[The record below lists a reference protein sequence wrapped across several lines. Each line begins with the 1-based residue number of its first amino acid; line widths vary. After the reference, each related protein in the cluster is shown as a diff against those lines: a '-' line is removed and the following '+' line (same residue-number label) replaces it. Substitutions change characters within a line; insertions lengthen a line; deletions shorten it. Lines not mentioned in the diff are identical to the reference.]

1 LETNTEMPRFYK
13 KATKKG
19 FQKGEFYQKINDDLL
34 QSLERLSK
42 QYKVTVH
49 TICQTAWALLLSHYN
64 QSKDVV
70 FGSVVSGR
78 PPELEGIEH
87 AVGLFINTIPV
98 RIKMEP
104 EMSFAQ
110 LLQNVQE
117 SNLESERYSYCSLAE
132 LQKMTEFKTDLF

>member
-1 LETNTEMPRFYK
+1 
-13 KATKKG
+13 
-19 FQKGEFYQKINDDLL
+19 
-34 QSLERLSK
+34 
-42 QYKVTVH
+42 H

-110 LLQNVQE
+110 LLQNVQD

-132 LQKMTEFKTDLF
+132 LQ